1 MSAVRAPGNGDEFK
15 ERVRRNILCNAMC
28 KFSCQKFSR
37 TLKERIAF
45 LTHDDVQSFEEEN
58 DLGAWALGEYFIRFV
73 RLGSI

>member
-1 MSAVRAPGNGDEFK
+1 
-15 ERVRRNILCNAMC
+15 MC